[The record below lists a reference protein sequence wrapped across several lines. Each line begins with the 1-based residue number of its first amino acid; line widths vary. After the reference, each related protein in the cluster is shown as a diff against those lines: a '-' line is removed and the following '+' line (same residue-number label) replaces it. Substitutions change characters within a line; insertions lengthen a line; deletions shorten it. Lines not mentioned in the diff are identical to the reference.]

1 MEGLKCCEPLGWL
14 SEDVWSNIGN
24 RAGGDLDPANIPE
37 LAWLWN
43 EGEPNRFRVPLGEE
57 AFGAEKNPA
66 LPSVKKTI

>member
-1 MEGLKCCEPLGWL
+1 M
-14 SEDVWSNIGN
+14 
-24 RAGGDLDPANIPE
+24 DPANIPE

-66 LPSVKKTI
+66 LPSVKKTIVYVYSEKQVINNFL